1 MGRAQNGQRTEFT
14 LQFYAPT
21 SWGADEEGLNPQ
33 VWTIYDSVDVAL
45 ECLVGS
51 GSSSRWTKVKRESQL
66 FQALQH
72 GPRLLLNRPHLKL
85 DDFVEQSNMF
95 RCFLNRKLCP
105 DAEYWWTIWYGLD
118 YRLTYE
124 HPTKGKITI
133 CPLTM
138 RKQLLQERAAWRAS
152 HGA

>member
-1 MGRAQNGQRTEFT
+1 MRG
-14 LQFYAPT
+14 
-21 SWGADEEGLNPQ
+21 
-33 VWTIYDSVDVAL
+33 
-45 ECLVGS
+45 
-51 GSSSRWTKVKRESQL
+51 SQL
-66 FQALQH
+66 FQALQE

-95 RCFLNRKLCP
+95 RCFLHRKLCP

-138 RKQLLQERAAWRAS
+138 RRQLLQERAAWRAS

>member
-1 MGRAQNGQRTEFT
+1 MGRAQNGQRTPFT
-14 LQFYAPT
+14 LQYYAAT
-21 SWGADEEGLNPQ
+21 SLGADAEGLHPQ
-33 VWTIYDSVDVAL
+33 VWTINDPPAVAL
-45 ECLVGS
+45 ECLTA
-51 GSSSRWTKVKRESQL
+51 SRIWTPRMLGSQL
-66 FQALQH
+66 FQALQQ
-72 GPRLLLNRPHLKL
+72 GPRLLLNRSHLKL
-85 DDFVEQSNMF
+85 EDFVDSRLF
-95 RCFLNRKLCP
+95 TSFLNRKLASK
-105 DAEYWWTIWYGLD
+105 DDFWWTIWYGLD

>member
-1 MGRAQNGQRTEFT
+1 MLG
-14 LQFYAPT
+14 
-21 SWGADEEGLNPQ
+21 
-33 VWTIYDSVDVAL
+33 
-45 ECLVGS
+45 
-51 GSSSRWTKVKRESQL
+51 SQL

-85 DDFVEQSNMF
+85 DDFIGSILF
-95 RCFLNRKLCP
+95 RCFLNRKLASK
-105 DAEYWWTIWYGLD
+105 DDEYWWTIWYGLD

-138 RKQLLQERAAWRAS
+138 RKQLLQERAVWRAS
-152 HGA
+152 SRGA

>member
-1 MGRAQNGQRTEFT
+1 MDRAQNGQRTPFT
-14 LQFYAPT
+14 LQYYAAT
-21 SWGADEEGLNPQ
+21 SLGADEEGLHPQ
-33 VWTIYDSVDVAL
+33 VWTINDAPAVAL
-45 ECLVGS
+45 ECLTASGS
-51 GSSSRWTKVKRESQL
+51 GSWTPLMLGSQL

-85 DDFVEQSNMF
+85 DDFIGSILF
-95 RCFLNRKLCP
+95 RCFLNRKL
-105 DAEYWWTIWYGLD
+105 ATNEEGYWWTIWYGLD

-138 RKQLLQERAAWRAS
+138 RKQLLQERAVWRAS
-152 HGA
+152 SRGA

>member
-1 MGRAQNGQRTEFT
+1 MRG
-14 LQFYAPT
+14 
-21 SWGADEEGLNPQ
+21 
-33 VWTIYDSVDVAL
+33 
-45 ECLVGS
+45 
-51 GSSSRWTKVKRESQL
+51 SQL
-66 FQALQH
+66 FQALQE

-85 DDFVEQSNMF
+85 EDFVDSWLF
-95 RCFLNRKLCP
+95 RKFLNRKLCP
-105 DAEYWWTIWYGLD
+105 AGDEEHWWTIWYGLD

-138 RKQLLQERAAWRAS
+138 RRQLLQERAAWRAS